1 MINILSLKQQVAEL
15 SSLYSR
21 SGYAL
26 PIGENGLPVGVAST
40 ALLSPGVA
48 ALALDSAL
56 LAPIRAV
63 LPPLPTDWTQPAPA
77 ANLTDITSGIALLN
91 QLQRAGSLTSKP
103 LLQHAYASTLSLILL
118 NATQLRYES
127 VEQAQALR
135 KTLHAH
141 LLTLA
146 PLLENTDGN
155 LIGALRDLLVVV
167 DAAADQQLAT
177 LPHVTLLTPKVE
189 TPALVLVWANQHDSS
204 QAENLLARNPHIL
217 HPLFVSPARPVE
229 LLQ

>member
-15 SSLYSR
+15 GSLYSR
-21 SGYAL
+21 SGFAL
-26 PIGENGLPVGVAST
+26 PIGANGLPARVAST
-40 ALLSPGVA
+40 ALLSPSVA
-48 ALALDSAL
+48 AQAMDTAL
-56 LAPIRAV
+56 LAPVRNV
-63 LPPLPTDWTQPAPA
+63 LPPLPDDWTQPAPVA
-77 ANLTDITSGIALLN
+77 SLTEITNGIALLN
-91 QLQRAGSLTSKP
+91 QLQRAGNLTAKP

-118 NATQLRYES
+118 NTTQLRYES

-189 TPALVLVWANQHDSS
+189 TPALVIAWANQHDSS
-204 QAENLLARNPHIL
+204 QADTLLARNPHII